1 MAAHVNWVFVP
12 AEGVDA
18 VFRWNQNGNGPN
30 PPPTAP
36 GTHKRLYH
44 NFLFYDGLQSG
55 LVWQNAGSIE
65 SVQGETEVQGRGS
78 WDAFRQ
84 KKKKRGTFIR
94 RSDFESIEAYKESL
108 AKLFPVEPKTQIIE
122 PVSPLDDVDDDEI
135 LLIAISRLLH

>member
-1 MAAHVNWVFVP
+1 VSTTRLGQIGVGVQPYPGFDPKDP
-12 AEGVDA
+12 APTSGPHNPGVITRLAQFGIGLSKYGDFQPKVA
-18 VFRWNQNGNGPN
+18 VQPVVE
-30 PPPTAP
+30 
-36 GTHKRLYH
+36 
-44 NFLFYDGLQSG
+44 Q
-55 LVWQNAGSIE
+55 
-65 SVQGETEVQGRGS
+65 VQGRGS